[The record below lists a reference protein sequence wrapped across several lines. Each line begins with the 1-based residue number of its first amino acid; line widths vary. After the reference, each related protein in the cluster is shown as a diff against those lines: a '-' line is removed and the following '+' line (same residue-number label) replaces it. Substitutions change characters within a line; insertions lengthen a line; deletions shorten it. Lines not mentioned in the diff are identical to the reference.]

1 MNPYTKYNYHLNIL
15 SAVVLSPREQEAL
28 YMDSAGKN
36 GFNIIYPFY
45 QYGTYEEYKSKNA
58 QYYIPGSSIK
68 GAIGETKIMVDDIM
82 VPGES
87 ISLRP
92 LYKIQNIPEFGRET
106 EDNGKIKAE
115 RFFPKIGVEML
126 RAGAQL
132 EGELFS
138 REDINGILSKAH
150 METIKR
156 LKKWSERFPAKEP
169 LSSNI
174 SKLADGEK
182 DIEFERVKRNM
193 NYMMNRKSNSFL
205 ILLGGY
211 KGKLLSHVFEKE
223 VEKCSVYVDYDTA
236 LPHGLVEI
244 EL

>member
-1 MNPYTKYNYHLNIL
+1 MNPYTKYNYHLKIL
-15 SAVVLSPREQEAL
+15 SSVILSPREQEAL
-28 YMDSAGKN
+28 YMDSAGEG

-45 QYGTYEEYKSKNA
+45 QYGNYGEYDSKNA

-92 LYKIQNIPEFGRET
+92 LYKVQNIPEFGREM
-106 EDNGKIKAE
+106 ENNGKMKAE

-126 RAGAQL
+126 RAGVKL

-138 REDINGILSKAH
+138 REDIHGILSKAH
-150 METIKR
+150 METVKR

-169 LSSNI
+169 LPSNI
-174 SKLADGEK
+174 SKVADGEK
-182 DIEFERVKRNM
+182 DIRFEVVKQNM
-193 NYMMNRKSNSFL
+193 SSIINRKENSFL

-223 VEKCSVYVDYDTA
+223 VEKCSVYVDCDTA